1 MVSAQTR
8 GWRLAGC
15 MSVTALLLT
24 GAATLARAAPLDE
37 QTCDQLKREI
47 VQLEGLGARD
57 NLAKGAPWGKAN
69 LRAAQL
75 EQVKQLIEMDE
86 AVAFRC
92 AKPKPKPDPALQ
104 AKAKAVPKAV
114 PKVKAAEG
122 GAAQDA
128 VKPKPKPKPK
138 PAPAATDAAQGTV
151 AAAPAK
157 PRPPQQPKASDA
169 YVAPKAAPAQ

>member
-24 GAATLARAAPLDE
+24 GAATLAPAAPLDE

-104 AKAKAVPKAV
+104 AKAKAVPKAA

-128 VKPKPKPKPK
+128 AKPKPRPKS
-138 PAPAATDAAQGTV
+138 APTAADAAPGTV